1 MALCIFTR
9 AGDDH
14 DNDDVDADDD
24 DDDDDDDDVWH
35 DDSVAVVGVVDDAFD
50 LTMNPSA
57 I

>member
-9 AGDDH
+9 AGDD
-14 DNDDVDADDD
+14 DNDDD
-24 DDDDDDDDVWH
+24 DDDDDDDD
-35 DDSVAVVGVVDDAFD
+35 VAVVGVVDDAFD